1 MMKRIGIFVER
12 QRAWGRRLYEGI
24 AAYAQERRDW
34 ELSALERSDLG
45 NQRTAL
51 RFDGFVARVYDKS
64 IARALKRLGKPIADV
79 SCELLLPSPFALG
92 VLQDNDAIG
101 TLAARHFLE
110 HRFTHFAFCGFD
122 GKRFSDARRDAFVRY
137 LRERGGDVRSYR
149 SPRCAVRQLDESFA
163 RSERLDCGPDSSQ
176 LRTWLTQLPK
186 PAGVFCANDLRAFQV
201 SEACK
206 GCGLKVP
213 DDVSILGVDN
223 DILVC
228 NLTNPTLS
236 SIDPDAFSLGHS
248 AAECLDRILSGDLTA
263 QPRKIPPIG
272 IVPRVSTETYPLEPS
287 WLSEALLFIQ
297 RNVGNHLTASD
308 VCAHVQR
315 SHTYVNR
322 FFRDRL
328 GKTIQR
334 EIRDAQ
340 LAEAQRLMS
349 TTDLTLAQIAQ
360 RAGFAT
366 PQYFT
371 NVFTSAFGHPP
382 SALRTRQVN

>member
-1 MMKRIGIFVER
+1 MKRIGIFVER

-24 AAYAQERRDW
+24 AAFAQERHDW

-45 NQRTAL
+45 NRKTAL
-51 RFDGFVARVYDKS
+51 LFDGFVARVYDKRVAS
-64 IARALKRLGKPIADV
+64 TLKRLGKPIADV

-122 GKRFSDARRDAFVRY
+122 GKRFSDARRDAFIRF
-137 LRERGGDVRSYR
+137 LLKHAGDVRSYH
-149 SPRCAVRQLDESFA
+149 SPRCAVRQLDESIA

-176 LRTWLTQLPK
+176 LRAWLTQLPK
-186 PAGVFCANDLRAFQV
+186 PVGVFCANDLRAFQV

-206 GCGLKVP
+206 DCRLKIP
-213 DDVSILGVDN
+213 DDVAILGVDN

-228 NLTNPTLS
+228 NLTNPSLS
-236 SIDPDAFSLGHS
+236 SIDPDAFSLGYS
-248 AAECLDRILSGDLTA
+248 AAECLDRILNGDLTA

-272 IVPRVSTETYPLEPS
+272 IVPRVSTETFPLDPS

-297 RNVGNHLTASD
+297 KNVGSHLTASD

-340 LAEAQRLMS
+340 LAEARRLMT
-349 TTDLTLAQIAQ
+349 TTDLSLAQIAQ
-360 RAGFAT
+360 RTGFAT

-371 NVFTSAFGHPP
+371 NVFTSVFGHPP
-382 SALRTRQVN
+382 SAFRIRSQ